1 MDKNKKLR
9 VGIIGTGG
17 IANPHLDSYLKL
29 DNVEVVAGADL
40 CTRKGGGILPR
51 TRSRGHSLLFESQG
65 NDRQ

>member
-40 CTRKGGGILPR
+40 VPGKAEEFFRAHGLEGITAIR
-51 TRSRGHSLLFESQG
+51 VSR
-65 NDRQ
+65 N